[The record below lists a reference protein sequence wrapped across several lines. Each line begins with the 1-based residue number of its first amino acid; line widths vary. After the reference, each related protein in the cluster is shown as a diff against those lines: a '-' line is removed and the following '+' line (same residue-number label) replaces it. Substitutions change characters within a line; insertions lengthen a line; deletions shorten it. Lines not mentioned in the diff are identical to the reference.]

1 MALDCTAPAWN
12 GCTRTRDDFNAR
24 PDDLKHRSTLGI
36 RGELEVIES
45 GERIVSEEQKPT
57 NDSQLDAVSN
67 PAESAEPSSTS
78 DNTLPANDEKWDR
91 RELLAMAGAAL
102 VAGVAGYRGG
112 LSESAK
118 TVALKTSA
126 SKKVDPSALT
136 RTSQVAVIK
145 ADSYSKDLADAMMRG
160 ILECGLDVTGMNVLL
175 KPNFVEFDPNTC
187 INTDVAVVA
196 AALDVFNSL
205 GAASVR
211 IGEGPGH
218 RRDTYA
224 MAELTR
230 YRSEITKFDSVF
242 TDLNRDNVS
251 DAGKFADRK
260 EFYFSNTVLA
270 ADLIVSL
277 AKMKTHHWAGA
288 TLSMKNYFGLVPG
301 SVYGW
306 PKNELHHIGISKS
319 ITELTRLFGPKSFA
333 IVDGIVGMEGNG
345 PIQGTPKKTG
355 VLVMGS
361 DLPAVDATCCRIMG
375 IDPGKVE
382 YLQLASDV
390 YGVTDDSRIEQVGES
405 WQSVRTNFQLIKE
418 FSHLRLA

>member
-1 MALDCTAPAWN
+1 
-12 GCTRTRDDFNAR
+12 
-24 PDDLKHRSTLGI
+24 
-36 RGELEVIES
+36 LETFE
-45 GERIVSEEQKPT
+45 GRERIVSEEQKP
-57 NDSQLDAVSN
+57 NQNPESN
-67 PAESAEPSSTS
+67 SAAEQPRTAEQSSVTEQ
-78 DNTLPANDEKWDR
+78 PMDR
-91 RELLAMAGAAL
+91 REILAMAGAAL
-102 VAGVAGYRGG
+102 VAGVAGFRGAR
-112 LSESAK
+112 SEAPSK
-118 TVALKTSA
+118 GGTQSVASGSDIGKTS
-126 SKKVDPSALT
+126 
-136 RTSQVAVIK
+136 RVAVVN
-145 ADSYSKDLADAMMRG
+145 AASYSKDLADSMIRG
-160 ILECGLDVTGMNVLL
+160 IRECGLDVRGKNVLL

-196 AALDVFNSL
+196 AALEVFRSL

-251 DAGKFADRK
+251 SVGKFADRE
-260 EFYFSNTVLA
+260 EFYFSNTILA

-306 PKNELHHIGISKS
+306 PKNELHHIGIPKS
-319 ITELTRLFGPKSFA
+319 IVELTRLFGPKSFA

-345 PIQGTPKKTG
+345 PIQGTPKQAG

-375 IDPGKVE
+375 IDPAKVE
-382 YLQLASDV
+382 YLKMASDV
-390 YGVTDDSRIEQVGES
+390 YGVTDDARITQVGET
-405 WQSVRTNFQLIKE
+405 WKSVRTNFHLIKE
-418 FSHLRLA
+418 FENLRLV